1 MVARSRTRSSVS
13 TSAASSRL
21 RLSARE
27 IAPAEFLPHAA
38 EETVAT
44 QPDQTDPMVC
54 AAYVHRLARREGSTG
69 LPVEGDQEI
78 VRPPRDRL
86 DHDPEGRR
94 HDERANREGVCGNR
108 RDDEGF

>member
-13 TSAASSRL
+13 TSAASSRF
-21 RLSARE
+21 RLSPRE

-38 EETVAT
+38 EEAVST
-44 QPDQTDPMVC
+44 QPDQADPMVR
-54 AAYVHRLARREGSTG
+54 AAYVHRLAGRESSTG

-78 VRPPRDRL
+78 VRPSRDRL

-94 HDERANREGVCGNR
+94 HDERANREGVRGNGG
-108 RDDEGF
+108 DDE